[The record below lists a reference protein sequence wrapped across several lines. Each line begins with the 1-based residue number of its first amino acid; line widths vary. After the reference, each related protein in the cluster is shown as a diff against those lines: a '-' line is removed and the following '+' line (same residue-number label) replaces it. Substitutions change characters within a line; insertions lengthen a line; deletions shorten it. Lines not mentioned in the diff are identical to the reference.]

1 MVPDLD
7 LRLVRYFLVVAEHL
21 NFARA
26 AKQLR
31 VAQPSLSRQIQR
43 LESAVGVRLLERT
56 SQGSLL
62 TAAGA
67 AFLPRARQLVH
78 SAEQAVLTARAAAP
92 ARTITVGYADDLLI
106 TPAVRDLQNRHPGA
120 HVRTRHLSSREAGAL
135 LDRQIDALVIRAPLP
150 IPADDLAVT
159 ALYTEPLVAL
169 VSTAHRFAGKESI
182 DVSDVRSEPL
192 VGCTGMGEDWIGF
205 WRLEPRDGGDPATLG
220 PTLADTYDDKLE
232 AIAEGTAIA
241 VVPADDR
248 RFTLRPDVVAV
259 PVDGAEPSQVVVAGR
274 AGETNPLVTDFVRS
288 AQKLLLRDTARA

>member
-1 MVPDLD
+1 MVSDLD

-56 SQGSLL
+56 SQGSRL

-92 ARTITVGYADDLLI
+92 AHTITVGYADDLLI

-159 ALYTEPLVAL
+159 TLYTEPLVAL

-192 VGCTGMGEDWIGF
+192 VGCTGMGEDWVGF